1 MLNNI
6 KSTFSI
12 KDLENF
18 SGIKQHTIRIWEKRY
33 NLLEP
38 DRTDSN
44 IRYYDAKNFEKLLN
58 ISLLYNNGLKIS
70 KIAELSEKELIR
82 KTDEIG
88 QKRFIDNA
96 YHLYFKM
103 AMLRF
108 DVALFNE
115 TYQKLLGSKSIPY
128 IFEKIFFPLLDKI
141 GHLWQTSSI
150 KPSHEHFISYLIQQ
164 KLNVEI
170 TGLQQNVKP
179 AEEVYVLFL
188 PKGEI
193 HELGLRY
200 LQYQLVAQKK
210 NCVYLGSSMSLSH
223 LQPVT
228 EIFSKINFISYFTV
242 KPDNPKAYLKAFSKK
257 YLQNTPHKLS
267 YIHAKRNMEMPSAN
281 GQVFGYST
289 LNDFLKAKVRA

>member
-58 ISLLYNNGLKIS
+58 VSLLYNNGLKIS
-70 KIAELSEKELIR
+70 KIAQLSDQELIH

-88 QKRFIDNA
+88 QKRFINNA
-96 YHLYFKM
+96 YHHYFKL
-103 AMLRF
+103 AMLRY
-108 DVALFNE
+108 DVALFNK
-115 TYQKLLGSKSIPY
+115 TYEKLLKTKSVSY

-141 GHLWQTSSI
+141 GHLWQTQSI
-150 KPSHEHFISYLIQQ
+150 QPSHEHFISYLIQQ
-164 KLNVEI
+164 KLYVAI
-170 TGLQQNVKP
+170 AGLQQNVKP
-179 AEEVYVLFL
+179 AGAVCVLFL

-193 HELGLRY
+193 HELGLLY
-200 LQYQLVAQKK
+200 VQHALLEKGK
-210 NCVYLGSSMSLSH
+210 SCVYLGSSLSMSH

-228 EIFSKINFISYFTV
+228 ETFAEIHFISYFTV
-242 KPDNPKAYLKAFSKK
+242 KPDNAQTYLKAFSKK
-257 YLQNTPHKLS
+257 YLNNTPHKLS
-267 YIHAKRNMEMPSAN
+267 YINSKKYTAKHSSNGQIQGYSSLSDFLTRNM
-281 GQVFGYST
+281 
-289 LNDFLKAKVRA
+289 R